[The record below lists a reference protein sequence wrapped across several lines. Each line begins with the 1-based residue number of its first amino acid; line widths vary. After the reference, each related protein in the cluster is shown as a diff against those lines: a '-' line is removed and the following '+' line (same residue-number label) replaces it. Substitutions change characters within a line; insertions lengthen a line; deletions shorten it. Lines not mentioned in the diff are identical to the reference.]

1 MQTMQNMQNIVQR
14 FPNRQRGGL
23 VLGVILG
30 VLMGLGIAFFVFSYA
45 NKTPAPQINK
55 AQTRSPSQDE
65 AEAEKNKNWD
75 PNSPLYGKN
84 PMKPLQPAS
93 GAESAASGVPS
104 SSKSSNSEQ
113 QSTASNEPNAMRI
126 PSATPIPKPEI
137 TQIEHKSTT
146 PDPVGDLIK
155 SKSKSAAAPVDTFSY
170 FVQLGAFRSQDEAE
184 NQRAKLALSGVQT
197 KITER
202 DNSGRPVYRVRMG
215 PYTSKEEAERMKD
228 KMASMGMETSLVR
241 VER

>member
-1 MQTMQNMQNIVQR
+1 MQTMQNRQNK
-14 FPNRQRGGL
+14 RQRGGL
-23 VLGVILG
+23 ILGVILG

-55 AQTRSPSQDE
+55 AQTRSSSQDE

-93 GAESAASGVPS
+93 GAESAASGTTS
-104 SSKSSNSEQ
+104 SSNNGQ
-113 QSTASNEPNAMRI
+113 QSTASNEPSAMKI
-126 PSATPIPKPEI
+126 PSATPIPKPDV
-137 TQIEHKSTT
+137 TQIEHKSIA

-155 SKSKSAAAPVDTFSY
+155 SKSKSAVTAPDTLSY

-202 DNSGRPVYRVRMG
+202 EQSGHPVYRVRMG
-215 PYTSKEEAERMKD
+215 PYTSKEQAERMKD
-228 KMASMGMETSLVR
+228 KMTSMGMETSLVQVQR
-241 VER
+241 

>member
-1 MQTMQNMQNIVQR
+1 MQTMQTVIQR
-14 FPNRQRGGL
+14 FPKRQRGGL
-23 VLGVILG
+23 ILGVILG

-93 GAESAASGVPS
+93 GAEAAASGSTS
-104 SSKSSNSEQ
+104 SGSGQ
-113 QSTASNEPNAMRI
+113 QPTASNEPSAMRI
-126 PSATPIPKPEI
+126 PTASPLPKPDV
-137 TQIEHKSTT
+137 TQIEHKPTA

-155 SKSKSAAAPVDTFSY
+155 SKSKSAAAAPDTFSY
-170 FVQLGAFRSQDEAE
+170 FVQLGAFRSQEEAE

-215 PYTSKEEAERMKD
+215 PYSTKEEADRMKD
-228 KMASMGMETSLVR
+228 KMASMGMETNLVR

>member
-1 MQTMQNMQNIVQR
+1 MQTMQTIVR
-14 FPNRQRGGL
+14 PFPKRQRGGL
-23 VLGVILG
+23 ILGVILG

-65 AEAEKNKNWD
+65 AETEKNKNWD

-93 GAESAASGVPS
+93 GAEPKASGATS
-104 SSKSSNSEQ
+104 SSSEQ
-113 QSTASNEPNAMRI
+113 QSTASNEPSAMKI
-126 PSATPIPKPEI
+126 PTATPIPKPDV

-146 PDPVGDLIK
+146 PDPVGDLIR
-155 SKSKSAAAPVDTFSY
+155 SKSKSAAGSPETFSY

-202 DNSGRPVYRVRMG
+202 DQSGRPVYRVRMG

>member
-1 MQTMQNMQNIVQR
+1 MQNIVQR
-14 FPNRQRGGL
+14 FPKKQRGGL
-23 VLGVILG
+23 ILGVILG

-93 GAESAASGVPS
+93 GAEAAASGAKS
-104 SSKSSNSEQ
+104 SSNSEQ
-113 QSTASNEPNAMRI
+113 QSTASNEPSAMKI
-126 PSATPIPKPEI
+126 PTATPIPKPDV
-137 TQIEHKSTT
+137 TQIEHKSVT

-155 SKSKSAAAPVDTFSY
+155 SKSKSAAAAPDTFSY

-202 DNSGRPVYRVRMG
+202 DQSGRPVYRVRMG

-228 KMASMGMETSLVR
+228 KMASMGMETSLVK